1 MQITVSEPICTHFY
15 IYLLQIINMKMF
27 MRPGV
32 QTVKMVKPLAANT
45 YDNHNL
51 IGKLL
56 YTPEYKS
63 HFSTGVVTAA
73 NKDKTII
80 HTEQR
85 ILGNNLN
92 IIFKIERIL
101 VKVLIF

>member
-1 MQITVSEPICTHFY
+1 MT
-15 IYLLQIINMKMF
+15 LQMF

-101 VKVLIF
+101 VKKQ

>member
-1 MQITVSEPICTHFY
+1 MT
-15 IYLLQIINMKMF
+15 LQML

-32 QTVKMVKPLAANT
+32 QTVKMVKTLAANT

-51 IGKLL
+51 IRKLL

-63 HFSTGVVTAA
+63 HFSTGLITAA
-73 NKDKTII
+73 NRDKTII

-92 IIFKIERIL
+92 IIFKIDRTVL
-101 VKVLIF
+101 LIFLLLIFF

>member
-1 MQITVSEPICTHFY
+1 MMT
-15 IYLLQIINMKMF
+15 LQMF

-32 QTVKMVKPLAANT
+32 QTLKMVKTMAANT

-56 YTPEYKS
+56 YTPKYKS

-101 VKVLIF
+101 IKRPYFLRL